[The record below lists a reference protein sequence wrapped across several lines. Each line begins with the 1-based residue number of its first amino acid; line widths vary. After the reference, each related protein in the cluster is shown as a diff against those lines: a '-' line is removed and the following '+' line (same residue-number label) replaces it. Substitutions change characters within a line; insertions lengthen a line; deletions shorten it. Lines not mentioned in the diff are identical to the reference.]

1 MESTM
6 ANDYYK
12 TLGISRSA
20 SQEEIA
26 KAYRKLARKYHPDL
40 NPEDQSAKKRFQEI
54 QTAYDTLNDP
64 EKRKMY
70 DQFGDGYEQYRQG
83 NPFGGGGRT
92 GGAGGFDFGD
102 IFGGA
107 GGSGAVDLGD
117 IFRQFGAGAGGST
130 RSRRTATPRG
140 PDISGE
146 IEVPLRTII
155 EGGERQFRLDRDGQ
169 LESIAVKIPAGME
182 PGKKIR
188 LRGQGGSIPNG
199 KAGDLLLTV
208 NVESHPAVKLVGN
221 NLEMRLPVSLNEAVA
236 GAKVDVQTPKGTIT
250 ITIPPMT
257 SSGKRLRLKGQGLVN
272 SKGPGDM
279 IIEVLIKL
287 PESIS
292 PEAKETIQGLDA
304 AYPKNLRDSI
314 QW

>member
-155 EGGERQFRLDRDGQ
+155 EGGNGSFD
-169 LESIAVKIPAGME
+169 SIVTARSNRSRSRFLRE
-182 PGKKIR
+182 WNPGKR
-188 LRGQGGSIPNG
+188 SGC
-199 KAGDLLLTV
+199 A
-208 NVESHPAVKLVGN
+208 
-221 NLEMRLPVSLNEAVA
+221 
-236 GAKVDVQTPKGTIT
+236 AKVA
-250 ITIPPMT
+250 
-257 SSGKRLRLKGQGLVN
+257 L
-272 SKGPGDM
+272 
-279 IIEVLIKL
+279 
-287 PESIS
+287 S
-292 PEAKETIQGLDA
+292 PTAKQVTCF
-304 AYPKNLRDSI
+304 
-314 QW
+314 